1 MEMDVALFI
10 LRLATGSLLAGHGAQ
25 KLFGWFG
32 GRGLRATSEWF
43 ATMGFRPAVFWA
55 VLAGV
60 LELGGGLL
68 FALGLFSPLGT
79 LMIAASMLTAIAK
92 VHWPK
97 VWATTGGFELPLMN
111 LVVVIAV
118 ALEGGPGAI
127 SLDNV
132 FGIALP
138 LSAFRIGGLVVIL
151 GWLLALFTSTLT
163 AVGESPSTS

>member
-1 MEMDVALFI
+1 MDIALFI

-32 GRGLRATSEWF
+32 GQGLRATSDWF

-132 FGIALP
+132 FGTALP
-138 LSAFRIGGLVVIL
+138 LSALRIGGLVVLL

-163 AVGESPSTS
+163 AVGESASTG

>member
-1 MEMDVALFI
+1 MAMDFALFI
-10 LRLATGSLLAGHGAQ
+10 LRLTTGSLLAGHGAQ

-32 GRGLRATSEWF
+32 GRGLRATSDWF

-55 VLAGV
+55 LIAGA
-60 LELGGGLL
+60 LELGGGVL
-68 FALGLFSPLGT
+68 FGLGLFSPLGT

-127 SLDNV
+127 SLDQV
-132 FGIALP
+132 YGTALP
-138 LSAFRIGGLVVIL
+138 SIAFRAGGLVVL
-151 GWLLALFTSTLT
+151 VGWLFALFTSTLS
-163 AVGESPSTS
+163 AVEESASTS